1 MLITHIRREKQI
13 KQRNKVPCVWFASPC
28 STAAEGD
35 RLGSACA
42 THLRPKHARA
52 TECGEVGNC
61 SARARGRRP
70 SSRSMA
76 VIGTRDGEATALPL
90 LLPREKEEVMP
101 WRQWVREV
109 GRLGY
114 LALPMVVGHLPDVL
128 PPSSVIIATSVT
140 TVSIFFLFFTSMIG
154 IEQDER

>member
-1 MLITHIRREKQI
+1 
-13 KQRNKVPCVWFASPC
+13 
-28 STAAEGD
+28 
-35 RLGSACA
+35 
-42 THLRPKHARA
+42 
-52 TECGEVGNC
+52 
-61 SARARGRRP
+61 
-70 SSRSMA
+70 MA
-76 VIGTRDGEATALPL
+76 VIGMRDGEATALPL
-90 LLPREKEEVMP
+90 LLPQEKEEVMP

>member
-1 MLITHIRREKQI
+1 
-13 KQRNKVPCVWFASPC
+13 
-28 STAAEGD
+28 
-35 RLGSACA
+35 
-42 THLRPKHARA
+42 
-52 TECGEVGNC
+52 
-61 SARARGRRP
+61 
-70 SSRSMA
+70 MA
-76 VIGTRDGEATALPL
+76 VIGMRDGEATALPL
-90 LLPREKEEVMP
+90 LLPQEKEEVMP

-154 IEQDER
+154 IEQDERYGNERAKGKGAGGKRQRHGPGDTGGKIFVPRQFVPRSNEES